1 MIFAIPCVTIIEL
14 FAPEIIKIIAGSGY
28 EGAVLPLRIIAPLVL
43 IIGFEQVLITQ
54 SLMPMGKDKA
64 VLINS
69 LLGALVGLI
78 ANLVLVP
85 HLESVGSAIVWFISE
100 VTVMFSAIYF
110 FSREWIRLKRNT

>member
-1 MIFAIPCVTIIEL
+1 M
-14 FAPEIIKIIAGSGY
+14 
-28 EGAVLPLRIIAPLVL
+28 PLRIIAPLVL